1 MAVRVVTDSSA
12 GLPEEIVA
20 ELGIGVIELHV
31 MDGEGKD
38 GTEQSTS
45 GVSAIELA
53 AFYGRQMERAA
64 AAGGEEAVLAIHLSK
79 ELSSTYSSAVT
90 ASGAFA
96 ADALAVIDSGST
108 GMSMG
113 AAVMAAARLAQD
125 GADLAEC
132 RAAAEDTLARSNTWV
147 YLSSTD
153 DLRRSGRMSTATAM
167 LSTALLA
174 TKPIMELVHGKVDL
188 VGKTRTQTKA
198 FTKLVELAVER
209 AGGEP
214 AFVAIQHNGD
224 EEAAERLQDLLD
236 GALPEGSSFMLL
248 PLGGV
253 LSVHV
258 GSGAIG
264 VSAVFATETPV
275 SAPKPKNPLGTF
287 AARHQREQ

>member
-1 MAVRVVTDSSA
+1 M
-12 GLPEEIVA
+12 A
-20 ELGIGVIELHV
+20 ELGIGVIDLHV
-31 MDGEGKD
+31 MDGVGKD
-38 GTEQSTS
+38 GSEQSTA

-64 AAGGEEAVLAIHLSK
+64 ASGGKEAVLAIHLSK
-79 ELSSTYSSAVT
+79 DLSSTYSSAVT

-96 ADALAVIDSGST
+96 ADALSVIDSGTT

-125 GADLAEC
+125 GADLDEC
-132 RAAAEDTLARSNTWV
+132 VTAAEDTLARSNTWV
-147 YLSSTD
+147 YLSSTE
-153 DLRRSGRMSTATAM
+153 DLRRSGRMSTATAI

-174 TKPIMELVHGKVDL
+174 TKPIMELVQGKVDL

-198 FTKLVELAVER
+198 FSKLVELAIER
-209 AGGEP
+209 AEGAP
-214 AFVAIQHNGD
+214 AFVAIQHNDD
-224 EEAAERLQDLLD
+224 EEAAQRLHGLLD

-258 GSGAIG
+258 GPGAIG
-264 VSAVFATETPV
+264 VSAVFATETPTP
-275 SAPKPKNPLGTF
+275 APKPKNPLGTF
-287 AARHQREQ
+287 TTRHPREQ